1 MTILQLQLDEA
12 TYSQVEQRAYLE
24 GKSLTATV
32 RDALIHY
39 LDPPCDCAK
48 VKDRLAVDG
57 SEESDPGSR
66 LHAGVDFMQKTLDC
80 EDVAGTMRSRT
91 NTSEGSDR

>member
-24 GKSLTATV
+24 GKSLTAVV
-32 RDALIHY
+32 RDALVHH
-39 LDPPCDCAK
+39 LDPPCDCAG

-57 SEESDPGSR
+57 SEGSDPGNR
-66 LHAGVDFMQKTLDC
+66 LHAKDPRL
-80 EDVAGTMRSRT
+80 
-91 NTSEGSDR
+91 